1 MLSIVCQDGDGG
13 SFKSVVSV
21 IDKSVIPE
29 METKGEMLSGVN
41 QVLPLAVCPGVP
53 ERQNN
58 LRRITEHLRLHRIP
72 NITIV
77 MDLCLLNAILGI
89 SSHGGKYACS
99 FCSGPSTLKLGPLRT
114 FGHLKEKY
122 EQYQAAGAKPNKMKE
137 FSNIIQ
143 PCLTVAD
150 PGKLVMDVHPLPE
163 LPLLMGVVNHLI
175 KLCINVD
182 PQIVNLLKQHN
193 IYCHGYQGGRP

>member
-1 MLSIVCQDGDGG
+1 M
-13 SFKSVVSV
+13 
-21 IDKSVIPE
+21 
-29 METKGEMLSGVN
+29 
-41 QVLPLAVCPGVP
+41 
-53 ERQNN
+53 
-58 LRRITEHLRLHRIP
+58 EHLKLHRIP

-77 MDLCLLNAILGI
+77 MDLCLLNTILCI

-122 EQYQAAGAKPNKMKE
+122 EQYQAAGAKLNKMKE
-137 FSNIIQ
+137 FSNVFQ
-143 PCLTVAD
+143 PCLTVDD

-163 LPLLMGVVNHLI
+163 LHLLMGVVNHLI

-182 PQIVNLLKQHN
+182 SNCQPTEATQHLLPWVSRR
-193 IYCHGYQGGRP
+193 RP

>member
-1 MLSIVCQDGDGG
+1 M
-13 SFKSVVSV
+13 
-21 IDKSVIPE
+21 
-29 METKGEMLSGVN
+29 
-41 QVLPLAVCPGVP
+41 
-53 ERQNN
+53 
-58 LRRITEHLRLHRIP
+58 EHLKLHCIP
-72 NITIV
+72 NKTVV

-99 FCSGPSTLKLGPLRT
+99 FCSGPSTLKSGPLRT

-137 FSNIIQ
+137 FSNVIQ

-163 LPLLMGVVNHLI
+163 LHLLMGVVNHLI

-182 PQIVNLLKQHN
+182 PQIVNLLKQYN
-193 IYCHGYQGGRP
+193 IYTMGIKEAALRGTTISSRFPWNYITDYNIISYFFLYNHVTNQYLYS